1 MPARPF
7 FPVLLLLVL
16 VSLSGCTYLPSGTE
30 PPRVHLV
37 GLQLTQV
44 DVFEQRYRLR
54 LRIQNPNDFA
64 LNIRGLDFR
73 VDVNGERFA
82 EGVSSQA
89 LEVPGFGEAVMEVEV
104 SSSLWSLARQLRD
117 RGTAPEGIAYR
128 LHGRVALEGVALPVG
143 FESSGEFGFGEP
155 GRREE

>member
-1 MPARPF
+1 MSPKRLALPALF
-7 FPVLLLLVL
+7 LVL
-16 VSLSGCTYLPSGTE
+16 FVLLSGCAYLPSGTE

-73 VDVNGERFA
+73 VEVNGEQFA
-82 EGVSSQA
+82 EGVSSKA
-89 LEVPGFGEAVMEVEV
+89 VEVPGFGEAVTEVEV
-104 SSSLWSLARQLRD
+104 SSSLWSLARQFRD
-117 RGTAPEGIAYR
+117 RTAAPESIAYR

-143 FESSGEFGFGEP
+143 FESTGEFGFAEP
-155 GRREE
+155 GR

>member
-1 MPARPF
+1 MPARSF

-16 VSLSGCTYLPSGTE
+16 VSLSGCAYLPSGTE

-73 VDVNGERFA
+73 VDV
-82 EGVSSQA
+82 
-89 LEVPGFGEAVMEVEV
+89 
-104 SSSLWSLARQLRD
+104 
-117 RGTAPEGIAYR
+117 TAS
-128 LHGRVALEGVALPVG
+128 ALPRGSPVRPWRCRV
-143 FESSGEFGFGEP
+143 SA
-155 GRREE
+155 RR